1 MWNEPNVLPNGPP
14 ATVVRKMLLITN
26 DVQIYEKLSKNT
38 RPATVLEEHD
48 VPSSQLPLINRR
60 VVSMTVATDLDSR
73 ASIPVTV
80 G

>member
-48 VPSSQLPLINRR
+48 VPSSQAATYQPKSCLDDRR
-60 VVSMTVATDLDSR
+60 D
-73 ASIPVTV
+73 
-80 G
+80 